1 MHHGPPDH
9 GDGGWV
15 TMASEGPLTVPGG
28 ATPTRYAI
36 TPAWEPGRLGFLN
49 TCQSVG
55 FAQVD
60 PIVSPGEPVSA
71 HMHEFFANP
80 TISEHSTT
88 AQIVST
94 PRSSIKCHDQNDL
107 AAYWSPAVYQGGARI
122 KARLFRAYYKGFS
135 QTQAIQP
142 MPVGL
147 RMVAGNAHATSN
159 QSEEIGW
166 WEQTRSDSFTSI
178 DDLANTRN
186 SATMIKVGAKQ
197 RISLRINYPSCWDGV
212 HLDSPDHQSHMSYT
226 VRGKCPATHPVPIPQ
241 LVTFTQYLTPGGEGL
256 QLASGPWYT
265 FHQDFW
271 NAWDEDQMTNLIE
284 RCIYT
289 ESNCRTGAGPQLA
302 ELGQTSAFIPPRG

>member
-1 MHHGPPDH
+1 
-9 GDGGWV
+9 
-15 TMASEGPLTVPGG
+15 MASEGPLTVPGT

-60 PIVSPGEPVSA
+60 PIVAPGQPMSA
-71 HMHEFFANP
+71 HMHEFFGNP
-80 TISEHSTT
+80 AITEHSTT
-88 AQIVST
+88 AQIAAT
-94 PRSSIKCHDQNDL
+94 PRSSIQCHDKNDL
-107 AAYWSPAVYQGGARI
+107 AAYWSPAVYQDGVRI
-122 KARLFRAYYKGFS
+122 RARLFRAYYKGFN
-135 QTQAIQP
+135 QTQEIQP

-159 QSEEIGW
+159 QSAEIGW

-178 DDLANTRN
+178 EDLANTRD
-186 SATMIKVGAKQ
+186 SDTMIRVGSKQ
-197 RISLRINYPSCWDGV
+197 RISLRINYPSCWDGI
-212 HLDSPDHQSHMSYT
+212 HLDSPDHQSHVAYT
-226 VRGKCPATHPVPIPQ
+226 VRGRCPATHPVPIPQ

-256 QLASGPWYT
+256 RLSSGPWYT

-271 NAWDEDQMTNLIE
+271 NVWDEDQMSNLIE

-289 ESNCRTGAGPQLA
+289 ESNCRTGAGPQLQ
-302 ELGQTSAFIPPRG
+302 ELGQTSTWIPLRS